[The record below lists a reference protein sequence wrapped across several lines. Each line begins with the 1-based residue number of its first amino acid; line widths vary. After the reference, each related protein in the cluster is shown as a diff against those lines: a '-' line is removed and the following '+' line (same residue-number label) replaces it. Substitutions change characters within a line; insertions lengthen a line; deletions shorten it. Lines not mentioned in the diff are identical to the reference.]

1 MLDEAKLFEGIAAV
15 LFDLDGTLVDSNE
28 AHAKAWVEVFAEQDR
43 QLDLFDV
50 TRLIGMGGDKLIQ
63 RAIGENDPEIVKQL
77 EQRHTEIFLE
87 KYLGDVYPFDKANEI
102 IVYFR
107 QRGLVILLATA
118 ANSQVRDA
126 LLKRGDLQE
135 QFLELPNSE
144 DVEESK
150 PAPDLLLACLNGH
163 ELEPH
168 QCLLIGDSPYDGEA
182 AAEAGMRFLGVESG
196 GWHGGSLPTAAYV
209 STNVAALYRTLGQ
222 N

>member
-50 TRLIGMGGDKLIQ
+50 TRLIGMGGDKLVY
-63 RAIGENDPEIVKQL
+63 RAIGENDPDVIKRL
-77 EQRHTEIFLE
+77 EQRHAEIFLE
-87 KYLGDVYPFDKANEI
+87 KHLGDVYPFDKANEI
-102 IVYFR
+102 IVYFK
-107 QRGLVILLATA
+107 QRGLIVLLATA
-118 ANSQVRDA
+118 ANSKVRDA

-135 QFLELPNSE
+135 QFHELPDSE

-150 PAPDLLLACLNGH
+150 PAPDVLLACLNGH

-182 AAEAGMRFLGVESG
+182 AAQAGMRFLGVESG
-196 GWHGGSLPTAAYV
+196 GWNGGSLPTAAYV
-209 STNVAALYRTLGQ
+209 STNVAALYRTLGHS
-222 N
+222 